1 MAAKLEKNLI
11 TMKAIFCA
19 LAGVI
24 AASALPVSAGGAF
37 TSTIRDSA
45 VISVQGAGLQMTRLG
60 SEFSASGY
68 GTGTVS
74 VTPGTGSGVGGNNID
89 VGTTEYKTTSTNGTP
104 FSLDGSSRTADAV
117 NQSFSVGTNTGTAG
131 SVTLY
136 GDVMIQYA
144 GTAGSGTTATM
155 PLLGTTTTGPT
166 SITAAA
172 SQTGPVLSIGSGA
185 QGVTAI
191 GTREIELSIFR

>member
-1 MAAKLEKNLI
+1 MKLY
-11 TMKAIFCA
+11 
-19 LAGVI
+19 
-24 AASALPVSAGGAF
+24 ASALAACATAMALPAYAGGGF

-45 VISVQGAGLQMTRLG
+45 VISVQGAGLQMTRMG

-74 VTPGTGSGVGGNNID
+74 VTPGTGTGLTGNGIEL
-89 VGTTEYKTTSTNGTP
+89 GTTEYKTTSTNGTP
-104 FSLDGSSRTADAV
+104 FSLDGSSRAADAV
-117 NQSFSVGTNTGTAG
+117 GQTFSVATNTGTATA
-131 SVTLY
+131 VNLY

-144 GTAGSGTTATM
+144 GTTGAGITTTM

-172 SQTGPVLSIGSGA
+172 TQTGPVISVGSGA
-185 QGVTAI
+185 QGVTTI
-191 GTREIELSIFR
+191 GTREIELSIFP